1 MQSIN
6 NTLPSSL
13 FLVANDEIDRQSDQC
28 LFVIAQSECINAI
41 NVNSNFD
48 QRFNYQHHNTI
59 ESFLKRYHHFKSS
72 QPHLLLLDVELLID
86 LAQELPVLLEYLS
99 ASNYGLILLVNNESD
114 DFIASSMALGVD
126 DYYFIGCSSLLLTA
140 KINAQFKRLDSVTI
154 ASKEVQA
161 YSNDKAKLFRE
172 QALAKDVFDRV
183 TEKYHYDLSLIDAWL
198 SPAAVFNGD
207 ILLKAPMPNG
217 GLIVLLGDFTGH
229 GLTAAIGAMPLASS
243 FYAMVA
249 KGFTLRDIIHELN
262 EKLYALLPSHIFCC
276 AAVVQFDFAH
286 ETADIWNGGLPD
298 VVIQSSTRDDLKHV
312 ASSQLPLG
320 VVDNSRYQLQVS
332 RLQVSEHDRVWL
344 LSDGL
349 LEARNTLGENFG
361 SDRFLAAVH
370 ESRHKASPITWVQSQ
385 LDQFSQ
391 SADQT
396 DDVSLVQISMLS
408 EMNFLALQTPLHSC
422 QGAEHPSA
430 WRLSVK
436 VFPASLKYSDP
447 IPQLL
452 HQLMVLPAMRRY
464 NHYLFTVLTELYN
477 NALDH
482 GLLSLASDLKS
493 GEAGFDHFYAQRK
506 QALADLD
513 SGWIELSIDFNADKK
528 GATIQLDVEDSGT
541 GFDISK
547 LAISNYPK
555 CVESGLNQ
563 QAQMHGRGIALV
575 NALCE
580 RLDYL
585 GCGNHARA
593 FMHLSFQ

>member
-6 NTLPSSL
+6 KTLSSSL
-13 FLVANDEIDRQSDQC
+13 FLVANDEIDMQSDLC
-28 LFVIAQSECINAI
+28 LFVIAQPESSNAI
-41 NVNSNFD
+41 DANSNFD
-48 QRFNYQHHNTI
+48 QLFNYQYHNTI
-59 ESFLKRYHHFKSS
+59 ESFLKRYHHFNSY
-72 QPHLLLLDVELLID
+72 QPYLLLLDVGLFID
-86 LAQELPVLLEYLS
+86 LARELPVLLEYLS

-114 DFIASSMALGVD
+114 DFIASSMAIGVD
-126 DYYFIGCSSLLLTA
+126 DYFFIGRSSELLTA
-140 KINAQFKRLDSVTI
+140 KINAQFKRLDSVTVVD
-154 ASKEVQA
+154 KEVQA
-161 YSNDKAKLFRE
+161 YSNDQAKLYRE

-183 TEKYHYDLSLIDAWL
+183 TEKYHYDLSLIDSWL
-198 SPAAVFNGD
+198 SPAAIFNGD

-249 KGFTLRDIIHELN
+249 KGFTLRNIIHELN

-298 VVIQSSTRDDLKHV
+298 VVIQSSTRDDLRHV

-320 VVDNSRYQLQVS
+320 VVDNSRYQLQVI

-349 LEARNTLGENFG
+349 LEARNALGENFG

-370 ESRHKASPITWVQSQ
+370 QSRHKQSPIAWVKSEF
-385 LDQFSQ
+385 DQFSQ
-391 SADQT
+391 SADQA
-396 DDVSLVQISMLS
+396 DDVSLVQICMLS
-408 EMNFLALQTPLHSC
+408 EMNFLALQPPLNPC
-422 QGAEHPSA
+422 QGDKYPSA

-436 VFPASLKYSDP
+436 IFPASLKYSDP

-464 NHYLFTVLTELYN
+464 NHSLFTVLTELYN

-482 GLLSLASDLKS
+482 GLLRLTSELKS
-493 GEAGFDHFYAQRK
+493 GESGFDHFYAQRK
-506 QALADLD
+506 QALAALL
-513 SGWIELSIDFNADKK
+513 SGWIELSIDFNADKM
-528 GATIQLDVEDSGT
+528 GASIQLDVKDSGA
-541 GFDISK
+541 GFDLSQ
-547 LAISNYPK
+547 LAIGDNLPR
-555 CVESGLNQ
+555 VESGLKQ
-563 QAQMHGRGIALV
+563 QTQVHGRGIALV
-575 NALCE
+575 GSLCE

-593 FMHLSFQ
+593 LMQLSFQ

>member
-6 NTLPSSL
+6 KNLSSSL
-13 FLVANDEIDRQSDQC
+13 FHVANDEIDMQSDQC
-28 LFVIAQSECINAI
+28 LFVIARSECIDAI
-41 NVNSNFD
+41 DANSNFY
-48 QRFNYQHHNTI
+48 QRFNCQYHNTI
-59 ESFLKRYHHFKSS
+59 ETFLKRYHHFKGGK
-72 QPHLLLLDVELLID
+72 PHLLLIDVELFID
-86 LAQELPVLLEYLS
+86 LAEELPVLLEYLS
-99 ASNYGLILLVNNESD
+99 ASNYGLILLVNNETD
-114 DFIASSMALGVD
+114 DFIASSMAIGVD
-126 DYYFIGCSSLLLTA
+126 DYYFVGRASELLTA
-140 KINAQFKRLDSVTI
+140 KINAQFRRLDSVTV
-154 ASKEVQA
+154 AGEEVRA

-198 SPAAVFNGD
+198 SPAAIFNGD

-229 GLTAAIGAMPLASS
+229 GLAAAIGAMPLASS

-262 EKLYALLPSHIFCC
+262 EKLYALLPPHIFCC

-286 ETADIWNGGLPD
+286 ETVDIWNGGLPD
-298 VVIQSSTRDDLKHV
+298 VVIQSSIRDDLKYV

-332 RLQVSEHDRVWL
+332 RLHVSEHDRVWL

-349 LEARNTLGENFG
+349 LEARNTRGENFG

-370 ESRHKASPITWVQSQ
+370 ESRHKASPIAWVQSQ
-385 LDQFSQ
+385 FNQFSQ
-391 SADQT
+391 FADQA

-408 EMNFLALQTPLHSC
+408 EKKFLALQPTLNPC

-464 NHYLFTVLTELYN
+464 NHCLFTVLTELYN

-482 GLLSLASDLKS
+482 GLLRLASELKS
-493 GEAGFDHFYAQRK
+493 GESGFDSFYSQRK
-506 QALADLD
+506 HALTALH
-513 SGWIELSIDFNADKK
+513 SGWIELSIDFNADKM
-528 GATIQLDVEDSGT
+528 GASIQLDVKDSGT
-541 GFDISK
+541 GFDLSK
-547 LAISNYPK
+547 LTIGENSPRIISGFK
-555 CVESGLNQ
+555 Q
-563 QAQMHGRGIALV
+563 QTQVHGRGIALV
-575 NALCE
+575 SSLCE

-593 FMHLSFQ
+593 FMQLSFQ